1 MLLLLLLMHLLLLLL
16 LMHLLLQLLLMHV
29 LLLLLLMHL
38 LPRPSSR
45 DGDGNPLEI
54 KLLQLF
60 DFIDTDYL
68 FPLKLSGNPLLGL
81 PNGSLGVP
89 IME

>member
-1 MLLLLLLMHLLLLLL
+1 MRVVWTVMLLPLL

-54 KLLQLF
+54 ELL
-60 DFIDTDYL
+60 
-68 FPLKLSGNPLLGL
+68 
-81 PNGSLGVP
+81 
-89 IME
+89 